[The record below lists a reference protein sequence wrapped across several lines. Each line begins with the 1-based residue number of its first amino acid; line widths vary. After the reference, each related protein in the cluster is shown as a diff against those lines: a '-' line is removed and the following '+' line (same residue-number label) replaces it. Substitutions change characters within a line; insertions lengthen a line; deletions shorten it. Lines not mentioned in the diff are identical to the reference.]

1 MYTIKEFCALVRIS
15 TRQYYRMRAAG
26 DGPRVTRLGGRNLV
40 SHEEMRRWLA
50 AMANK
55 LARIAWAV
63 LSSGEGYRPLPSIS
77 AA

>member
-1 MYTIKEFCALVRIS
+1 MYGGLNVYTIKEFCALVRIS

-50 AMANK
+50 AHTEHNYFT
-55 LARIAWAV
+55 V
-63 LSSGEGYRPLPSIS
+63 
-77 AA
+77 